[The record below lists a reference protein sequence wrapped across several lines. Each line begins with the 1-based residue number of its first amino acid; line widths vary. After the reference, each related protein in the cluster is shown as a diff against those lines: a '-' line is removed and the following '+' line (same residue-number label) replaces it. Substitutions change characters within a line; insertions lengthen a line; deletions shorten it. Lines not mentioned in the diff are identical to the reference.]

1 MGEKQRLETRSSGEQ
16 LLAPLSGFP
25 KHMHCF
31 GPVNRRYGISTPVRA
46 MRLQRGRMGMGP
58 EFVGLCGV
66 QTSASPEFKLS
77 FNLLQK

>member
-1 MGEKQRLETRSSGEQ
+1 MGEKQRLETRSFGEQ

-31 GPVNRRYGISTPVRA
+31 GPVNRRHGISTAVRA
-46 MRLQRGRMGMGP
+46 MRLQRGRMGP
-58 EFVGLCGV
+58 EFVGLCGA

-77 FNLLQK
+77 FNLLQE